1 MKLLVDAGAMKP
13 GPALSQKMGPL
24 GINLGK
30 IIADVNKA
38 TSEFKGI
45 KVPVLL
51 DINTKTKAFT
61 VSVSTPPT
69 SELLKQELGITKGSG
84 EAKNIKMGNL
94 PFETIIKV
102 AKIKEKD
109 MMVNSLNAAID
120 SVLGTCVSLG
130 ILVESKD
137 GREII
142 KEVKEG
148 KYNDLIS
155 KGTEEAS
162 QEKIALLAEE
172 FAKVQKTQDAYIKSV
187 EAKKEAKAAAAGTAA
202 AATGAEGAA
211 APEEGAAAP
220 AAAAAAKAPAKASAK
235 EEKKVEK
242 KKK

>member
-45 KVPVLL
+45 KVPVMLN
-51 DINTKTKAFT
+51 INTKTKSFT

-69 SELLKQELGITKGSG
+69 SELLKKELGISKGSG
-84 EAKNIKMGNL
+84 EAKNIKIGNL

-109 MMVNSLNAAID
+109 MMVNSLNAAIN

-142 KEVKEG
+142 QEVKEG
-148 KYNDLIS
+148 KYHDLIS
-155 KGTEEAS
+155 KGSEEAS
-162 QEKIALLAEE
+162 QEKLALLAGE
-172 FAKVQKTQDAYIKSV
+172 FVKVQKLQDAYIKSV
-187 EAKKEAKAAAAGTAA
+187 EAKKEAKAAAAAPGAA
-202 AATGAEGAA
+202 GAEAA
-211 APEEGAAAP
+211 APAAGAAAP
-220 AAAAAAKAPAKASAK
+220 AAKAPAK
-235 EEKKVEK
+235 EEKKK
-242 KKK
+242 K

>member
-30 IIADVNKA
+30 IIADVNKETA
-38 TSEFKGI
+38 EFKGI
-45 KVPVLL
+45 KVPVIL
-51 DINTKTKAFT
+51 DINTKTKSFT

-69 SELLKQELGITKGSG
+69 SELLKKELGLSKGSG
-84 EAKNIKMGNL
+84 EAKNIKIGNL

-109 MMVNSLNAAID
+109 MIVNDLKSAID

-130 ILVESKD
+130 VLVESKD

-148 KYNDLIS
+148 NYHDLIS
-155 KGTEEAS
+155 KGIEEAS
-162 QEKIALLAEE
+162 PEKLALLAAE
-172 FAKVQKTQDAYIKSV
+172 FAKVQKLQDAYIKSV
-187 EAKKEAKAAAAGTAA
+187 EAKKEAKAAAAAPGAA
-202 AATGAEGAA
+202 GAEGATPA
-211 APEEGAAAP
+211 AGAVAP
-220 AAAAAAKAPAKASAK
+220 AGATKVAPAAKAPAK
-235 EEKKVEK
+235 EEK